1 MEAAPGLVIL
11 TSSGGWKIP
20 LQLDQNGE
28 ATLSSSIAGD
38 GWKGYHLQAFYMGGK
53 GFQASASHLILE

>member
-38 GWKGYHLQAFYMGGK
+38 GWKGYHLQAFYMGEK